1 MDKKIK
7 LIIDFDSTFVKLET
21 IEILA
26 DFALH
31 TKNDKDKILNQIK
44 DITNKAMIG
53 KIPFSRALNQRI
65 KLINPRQE
73 HINKTIIFLK
83 KNISKSFEKNIEFF
97 RKNHENCYIISGGF
111 KEIIMPVIEDFN
123 IKENQIFANTFI
135 HKNNNITI
143 NENNPLSKDNGKNII
158 AKNISG
164 YKIIVGDGYT
174 DYEVKKYKNA
184 KKFVQFVENINRIS
198 LNDKADLVCDDFK
211 KIITFINNDI

>member
-198 LNDKADLVCDDFK
+198 LNNKADLVCDDFK
-211 KIITFINNDI
+211 KIITFIKNDI

>member
-83 KNISKSFEKNIEFF
+83 KHISKSFEKNIEFF

>member
-83 KNISKSFEKNIEFF
+83 KHISKSFEKNIEFF

-111 KEIIMPVIEDFN
+111 KEIIMPVIEDFD

-198 LNDKADLVCDDFK
+198 LNNKADLVCDDFK

>member
-26 DFALH
+26 DFALYA
-31 TKNDKDKILNQIK
+31 KSDKDKILNQIK

-83 KNISKSFEKNIEFF
+83 KHISKSFEKNIEFF

-198 LNDKADLVCDDFK
+198 LNNKADLVCDDFK

>member
-31 TKNDKDKILNQIK
+31 AKSDKDKILNQIQ
-44 DITNKAMIG
+44 DITNKAMLG
-53 KIPFSRALNQRI
+53 KIPFSEALNQRI
-65 KLINPRQE
+65 KLIKPRQE
-73 HINKTIIFLK
+73 HINKTIFFLK
-83 KNISKSFEKNIEFF
+83 KHISKSFEENIEFF

-111 KEIIMPVIEDFN
+111 KEIIIPVIEDFN
-123 IKENQIFANTFI
+123 IRENQIFANIFI
-135 HKNNNITI
+135 HKNNDITI
-143 NENNPLSKDNGKNII
+143 DKNYPLSKNNGKNII

-164 YKIIVGDGYT
+164 YKIIIGDGYT
-174 DYEVKKYKNA
+174 DYEVKKYRNA
-184 KKFVQFVENINRIS
+184 KKFVQFVENINRKS
-198 LNDKADLVCDDFK
+198 LNNKADLVCDDFK

>member
-83 KNISKSFEKNIEFF
+83 KHISKSFEKNIEFF

-198 LNDKADLVCDDFK
+198 LNNKADLVCDDFK

>member
-31 TKNDKDKILNQIK
+31 AKSDKDKILNQIK
-44 DITNKAMIG
+44 DITNKAMLG
-53 KIPFSRALNQRI
+53 KIPFSEALNQRI
-65 KLINPRQE
+65 KLIKPQQE

-83 KNISKSFEKNIEFF
+83 KHISKSFEENIEFF

-111 KEIIMPVIEDFN
+111 KEIIIPVIEDFN
-123 IKENQIFANTFI
+123 IRENQIFANVFI
-135 HKNNNITI
+135 NKNNYITI
-143 NENNPLSKDNGKNII
+143 DKNYPLSKNNGKNII

-164 YKIIVGDGYT
+164 YKIIIGDGYT

-184 KKFVQFVENINRIS
+184 KKFVQFVENINRKS
-198 LNDKADLVCDDFK
+198 LNNKADLICDDFK